1 MTNPTEPP
9 RDSARTTEV
18 TGHEGH
24 RKRVRQRFLQQG
36 LTGFE
41 DYEALELILLF
52 VARQQDMKPVAKALV
67 ARFGS
72 FKAVLDAP
80 DAELMEVPGVGE
92 SAMTIIRLIKEA
104 TVRYLKQTSRASF
117 SIDQPKVL
125 IDYCIAGM
133 GAAPN
138 ERFRVICLNASFAIV
153 DERDVAEGTVNQATV
168 YPRRVVEI
176 ALAARAS
183 TLIFVHNHPDGAVT
197 PSDFDKTLTRSLVL
211 ATKTIGITVYDH
223 YIVSRDTYFSFR
235 EGGLL

>member
-1 MTNPTEPP
+1 
-9 RDSARTTEV
+9 
-18 TGHEGH
+18 
-24 RKRVRQRFLQQG
+24 
-36 LTGFE
+36 
-41 DYEALELILLF
+41 
-52 VARQQDMKPVAKALV
+52 MKPVAKGLI

-80 DAELMEVPGVGE
+80 DAELKEVTGVGE
-92 SAMTIIRLIKEA
+92 SAVTIIRLIKEA
-104 TVRYLKQTSRASF
+104 SVRYLKQTSRTSL
-117 SIDQPKVL
+117 SIDQPKAL
-125 IDYCIAGM
+125 IDYCIASL

-176 ALAARAS
+176 ALAARAT
-183 TLIFVHNHPDGAVT
+183 TLIFVHNHPDGVVT
-197 PSDFDKTLTRSLVL
+197 PSEFDKTLTRSLVL
-211 ATKTIGITVYDH
+211 ATKTIGIAVYDH